1 MKFSTTFPENI
12 TTATTTIV
20 TIIIIIIM
28 IIIIIIIIIII
39 NQRAH
44 ALFGKKTQLKMAL

>member
-20 TIIIIIIM
+20 TIIIIII
-28 IIIIIIIIIII
+28 IIIIIV

>member
-20 TIIIIIIM
+20 TIIIIII
-28 IIIIIIIIIII
+28 IIIIV